1 MLRNNNTKILKNQLE
16 LSERKR
22 IQLQKTLARKTVEE
36 EVPLWSMVDLMTL
49 LLVFFLF
56 LYSLSPKKTFLTM
69 NSPNTDR
76 PTIEIKTPPPSQ
88 QPLENESL
96 AESDKTPTELLF
108 TANKNT
114 SLDKAINQLR
124 TEVLN
129 VVDEKDKD
137 VFSVRREENR
147 LVFVEKDK
155 DVFSVRR
162 EENRLVFVLGER
174 ITFREGAATLLEAY
188 HFISKKIAGFIASKK
203 GYQVVI
209 SGHTD
214 NTPINTEKFPS
225 NLELSAARAINVA
238 KSLINNGVSSV
249 RVSIQGFSEY
259 QPLLDN
265 TLPEN
270 RQANRRVEISLIN
283 ERNPNMDQRL

>member
-1 MLRNNNTKILKNQLE
+1 MYRNNSTKILKNQLE

-22 IQLQKTLARKTVEE
+22 IQLQKMLAQKTVEE

-56 LYSLSPKKTFLTM
+56 LHSLSAKDTLPTV
-69 NSPNTDR
+69 NSSNSDR
-76 PTIEIKTPPPSQ
+76 PTLEIKTSPPSQ
-88 QPLENESL
+88 QPMENESV
-96 AESDKTPTELLF
+96 AESDNPLEELAF
-108 TANKNT
+108 ITYKNN

-129 VVDEKDKD
+129 VVDEK
-137 VFSVRREENR
+137 N
-147 LVFVEKDK
+147 K

-174 ITFREGAATLLEAY
+174 ITFMEGEATLLEAY
-188 HFISKKIAGFIASKK
+188 HSISKKIAGFISSKE
-203 GYQVVI
+203 GYQVLI

-225 NLELSAARAINVA
+225 NLELSATRAINVA
-238 KSLINNGVSSV
+238 KSLIHNGVSPE

-259 QPLLDN
+259 QPMFDN

-283 ERNPNMDQRL
+283 EQGLKADQRYSQPQP

>member
-1 MLRNNNTKILKNQLE
+1 MLRNNNPQELRSQLE

-22 IQLQKTLARKTVEE
+22 IQLQKMLSRKTVEE

-56 LYSLSPKKTFLTM
+56 LHSMSGKKTYLKA
-69 NSPNTDR
+69 NSPNIDR
-76 PTIEIKTPPPSQ
+76 PAIEIKTPPPSQ
-88 QPLENESL
+88 QPLKDESL
-96 AESDKTPTELLF
+96 AKYDKARIEPVF
-108 TANKNT
+108 TTNKNE

-124 TEVLN
+124 TDVLN
-129 VVDEKDKD
+129 VVE
-137 VFSVRREENR
+137 V
-147 LVFVEKDK
+147 KDK

-174 ITFREGAATLLEAY
+174 ITFREGEATLLEAY
-188 HFISKKIAGFIASKK
+188 HSISKKIAGFISSKK

-214 NTPINTEKFPS
+214 NTPINTQKFPS

-238 KSLINNGVSSV
+238 KSLINNGVSPE

-259 QPLLDN
+259 QPLFDN
-265 TLPEN
+265 TSPEN
-270 RQANRRVEISLIN
+270 RQGNRRVEISLIN
-283 ERNPNMDQRL
+283 EQTPKN

>member
-1 MLRNNNTKILKNQLE
+1 MLRNNSTTILKNQLE

-22 IQLQKTLARKTVEE
+22 IQLQKMLARKTVEE

-56 LYSLSPKKTFLTM
+56 LHSLSAKETFLKV
-69 NSPNTDR
+69 NSLDIDQ
-76 PTIEIKTPPPSQ
+76 PTLEIKTPPLSQ
-88 QPLENESL
+88 QTSENDSV
-96 AESDKTPTELLF
+96 AKSAKVRTELED
-108 TANKNT
+108 TTYKNT

-129 VVDEKDKD
+129 VVDAKDKD
-137 VFSVRREENR
+137 VFSV
-147 LVFVEKDK
+147 K
-155 DVFSVRR
+155 R

-174 ITFREGAATLLEAY
+174 ITFREGEATLLEAY
-188 HFISKKIAGFIASKK
+188 HSIAKKIAGFIASKK

-225 NLELSAARAINVA
+225 NLELSAARAIIVA
-238 KSLINNGVSSV
+238 KSLINNGVSPV

-259 QPLLDN
+259 QPLFDN

-283 ERNPNMDQRL
+283 EKNPKAKLDMVSGLK

>member
-1 MLRNNNTKILKNQLE
+1 MLRNNNTQELKNQLE

-22 IQLQKTLARKTVEE
+22 IQLQKMLSLKTVEE

-56 LYSLSPKKTFLTM
+56 LHSLSAKKTYLKV
-69 NSPNTDR
+69 NSPNMDR
-76 PTIEIKTPPPSQ
+76 AALEIKTPPPSQ
-88 QPLENESL
+88 QPLEDKSL
-96 AESDKTPTELLF
+96 AESDKTRIKQVF
-108 TANKNT
+108 TTSKNS

-124 TEVLN
+124 TDVLK
-129 VVDEKDKD
+129 VVD
-137 VFSVRREENR
+137 V
-147 LVFVEKDK
+147 KDK

-174 ITFREGAATLLEAY
+174 ITFNEGEATLLEAY
-188 HFISKKIAGFIASKK
+188 HSISKKIAEFIASKK

-238 KSLINNGVSSV
+238 KSLINNGVSPS

-259 QPLLDN
+259 QPLFEN
-265 TLPEN
+265 TSPEN

-283 ERNPNMDQRL
+283 ERNPKN

>member
-1 MLRNNNTKILKNQLE
+1 MLRNNSTTILKNQLE

-22 IQLQKTLARKTVEE
+22 IQLQKMLARKTVEE

-56 LYSLSPKKTFLTM
+56 LHSLSAKETFLKV
-69 NSPNTDR
+69 NSLDIDQPNL
-76 PTIEIKTPPPSQ
+76 EIKTLPLSQ
-88 QPLENESL
+88 QTSENDSV
-96 AESDKTPTELLF
+96 AKSAKVRTELDD
-108 TANKNT
+108 TTYKNR

-129 VVDEKDKD
+129 VVDAKDKD
-137 VFSVRREENR
+137 VFSV
-147 LVFVEKDK
+147 K
-155 DVFSVRR
+155 R

-174 ITFREGAATLLEAY
+174 ITFREGEATLLEAY
-188 HFISKKIAGFIASKK
+188 HSIAKKIAGFIASKK

-225 NLELSAARAINVA
+225 NLELSAARAIIVA
-238 KSLINNGVSSV
+238 KSLINNGVSPV

-259 QPLLDN
+259 QPLFDN

-283 ERNPNMDQRL
+283 EKNPKAKLDMVSGLK

>member
-1 MLRNNNTKILKNQLE
+1 MLRNNSTTILKNQLE

-22 IQLQKTLARKTVEE
+22 IQLQKMLARKTVEE

-56 LYSLSPKKTFLTM
+56 LHSLSAKETFLKV
-69 NSPNTDR
+69 NSPDIDQ
-76 PTIEIKTPPPSQ
+76 PTLEIKTPPLSKQ
-88 QPLENESL
+88 TSENYSVEK
-96 AESDKTPTELLF
+96 SDTVRTELDD
-108 TANKNT
+108 TTYKNT
-114 SLDKAINQLR
+114 SIDKAINQLR

-129 VVDEKDKD
+129 VVDA
-137 VFSVRREENR
+137 
-147 LVFVEKDK
+147 KDK

-174 ITFREGAATLLEAY
+174 ITFREGEATLLEAY
-188 HFISKKIAGFIASKK
+188 HSIPKKIAGFIASKK

-225 NLELSAARAINVA
+225 NLELSAARAIIVA
-238 KSLINNGVSSV
+238 KSLINNGVSPV
-249 RVSIQGFSEY
+249 RVSIQGFSEF

-270 RQANRRVEISLIN
+270 RQANRRVEISLID
-283 ERNPNMDQRL
+283 EKNPKAKLDMVSGLK

>member
-1 MLRNNNTKILKNQLE
+1 MLRKISTKELKNQLE
-16 LSERKR
+16 FSERKR
-22 IQLQKTLARKTVEE
+22 IQLQKMLARKTVEE

-56 LYSLSPKKTFLTM
+56 LHSLSAKETYLSVNNPK
-69 NSPNTDR
+69 TDR
-76 PTIEIKTPPPSQ
+76 SSLEIKTPPPTQ
-88 QPLENESL
+88 QPLENESVV
-96 AESDKTPTELLF
+96 APDKTRPELVS
-108 TANKNT
+108 TTHQNT
-114 SLDKAINQLR
+114 SLDKAIHQLR

-147 LVFVEKDK
+147 LVFV
-155 DVFSVRR
+155 
-162 EENRLVFVLGER
+162 LGER
-174 ITFREGAATLLEAY
+174 ITFREGEATLLEVY
-188 HFISKKIAGFIASKK
+188 RSISKKIAGFIASKE

-238 KSLINNGVSSV
+238 KSLINNGVSPV

-259 QPLLDN
+259 QPLFDN

-270 RQANRRVEISLIN
+270 RQANRRVEISLI
-283 ERNPNMDQRL
+283 EEQNPREMGSAPVE

>member
-1 MLRNNNTKILKNQLE
+1 MLRNNNPQELRNQLE

-22 IQLQKTLARKTVEE
+22 IQLQKMLSRKTVDEE
-36 EVPLWSMVDLMTL
+36 IPLWSMVDLMTL

-56 LYSLSPKKTFLTM
+56 LHSLSAKKTYLKV
-69 NSPNTDR
+69 NSPNIDR
-76 PTIEIKTPPPSQ
+76 PSIEIKTPPPSQ
-88 QPLENESL
+88 QPLKDESL
-96 AESDKTPTELLF
+96 AKSDKARIEPVF
-108 TANKNT
+108 TADINPNI
-114 SLDKAINQLR
+114 DKAINQLR
-124 TEVLN
+124 TDVLTDVLN
-129 VVDEKDKD
+129 VVDLKDK
-137 VFSVRREENR
+137 N
-147 LVFVEKDK
+147 
-155 DVFSVRR
+155 VFSVRR

-174 ITFREGAATLLEAY
+174 ITFREGEATLLEAY
-188 HFISKKIAGFIASKK
+188 HSISNKIAGFISSKK

-238 KSLINNGVSSV
+238 KSLINNGVSPE

-259 QPLLDN
+259 QPLFDN

-283 ERNPNMDQRL
+283 EQTPKKR

>member
-1 MLRNNNTKILKNQLE
+1 MLRNNPQELRNQLK

-22 IQLQKTLARKTVEE
+22 IQLQKMLSRKTVEE
-36 EVPLWSMVDLMTL
+36 DVPLWSMVDLMTL

-56 LYSLSPKKTFLTM
+56 LHSLSAKKTYLKT
-69 NSPNTDR
+69 NSPNIDR
-76 PTIEIKTPPPSQ
+76 PAIEIKTPPPSQ
-88 QPLENESL
+88 QPLKDESL
-96 AESDKTPTELLF
+96 AKSDKARIEPVF
-108 TANKNT
+108 TANIN
-114 SLDKAINQLR
+114 SNLDKAINQLR
-124 TEVLN
+124 TDVLN
-129 VVDEKDKD
+129 VVK
-137 VFSVRREENR
+137 V
-147 LVFVEKDK
+147 KDK

-174 ITFREGAATLLEAY
+174 ITFREGEATLLEAY
-188 HFISKKIAGFIASKK
+188 HSISKKIAGFISSKK

-238 KSLINNGVSSV
+238 KSLINNGVSPK

-265 TLPEN
+265 TSPEN

-283 ERNPNMDQRL
+283 ERTPNN

>member
-1 MLRNNNTKILKNQLE
+1 MLRNNPQELRNQLK

-22 IQLQKTLARKTVEE
+22 IQLQKMLSRKTVEE
-36 EVPLWSMVDLMTL
+36 DVPLWSMVDLMTL

-56 LYSLSPKKTFLTM
+56 LHSLSAKKTYLKT
-69 NSPNTDR
+69 NSPNIDR
-76 PTIEIKTPPPSQ
+76 PAIEIKTPPPSQ
-88 QPLENESL
+88 QPLKDESL
-96 AESDKTPTELLF
+96 AKSDKARIEPVF
-108 TANKNT
+108 TANIN
-114 SLDKAINQLR
+114 SNLDKAINQLR
-124 TEVLN
+124 TDVLN
-129 VVDEKDKD
+129 VVK
-137 VFSVRREENR
+137 V
-147 LVFVEKDK
+147 KDK

-174 ITFREGAATLLEAY
+174 ITFREGEATLLEAY
-188 HFISKKIAGFIASKK
+188 HSISKKIAGFISSKK

-238 KSLINNGVSSV
+238 KSLINNGVSPK

-265 TLPEN
+265 TSPEN

-283 ERNPNMDQRL
+283 EQTTKNR

>member
-1 MLRNNNTKILKNQLE
+1 MLRKNNIKELKNQLE
-16 LSERKR
+16 FSERKR
-22 IQLQKTLARKTVEE
+22 IRLQKMLAQKTVEE

-56 LYSLSPKKTFLTM
+56 LHSLSAKETYLSVNNPR
-69 NSPNTDR
+69 TDR
-76 PTIEIKTPPPSQ
+76 SPLEIKTPPPQ
-88 QPLENESL
+88 QPLENESV
-96 AESDKTPTELLF
+96 AEPDKPHTELVS
-108 TANKNT
+108 TTNQNT
-114 SLDKAINQLR
+114 SLDKAIHQLR

-147 LVFVEKDK
+147 LVFV
-155 DVFSVRR
+155 
-162 EENRLVFVLGER
+162 LGER
-174 ITFREGAATLLEAY
+174 ITFREGEATLLEAY
-188 HFISKKIAGFIASKK
+188 HSISKKIAGFIASKK

-225 NLELSAARAINVA
+225 NLELSAARAIIVA
-238 KSLINNGVSSV
+238 KSLINNGVSPV

-283 ERNPNMDQRL
+283 EKNPKAKLDMVSGLK

>member
-1 MLRNNNTKILKNQLE
+1 
-16 LSERKR
+16 
-22 IQLQKTLARKTVEE
+22 
-36 EVPLWSMVDLMTL
+36 MTL

-56 LYSLSPKKTFLTM
+56 LHSLSAKETFLKV
-69 NSPNTDR
+69 NSPDIDQ
-76 PTIEIKTPPPSQ
+76 PTLEIKTPHLSKQ
-88 QPLENESL
+88 TSENYSVEK
-96 AESDKTPTELLF
+96 SDTVRTELDD
-108 TANKNT
+108 TTYKNT
-114 SLDKAINQLR
+114 SIDKAINQLR

-129 VVDEKDKD
+129 VVDA
-137 VFSVRREENR
+137 
-147 LVFVEKDK
+147 KDK

-174 ITFREGAATLLEAY
+174 ITFREGEATLLEAY
-188 HFISKKIAGFIASKK
+188 HSISKKIAGFIASKK

-225 NLELSAARAINVA
+225 NLELSAARAIIVA
-238 KSLINNGVSSV
+238 KSLINNGVSPV

-283 ERNPNMDQRL
+283 EKNPKAKLDMVSGLK

>member
-1 MLRNNNTKILKNQLE
+1 MLRNNNTKKLKNQLE

-22 IQLQKTLARKTVEE
+22 IQLQKMLAQKTVEE
-36 EVPLWSMVDLMTL
+36 EVPLWTMVDLMTL

-56 LYSLSPKKTFLTM
+56 LHSLSAKKTYLTV
-69 NSPNTDR
+69 NSPSSDR
-76 PTIEIKTPPPSQ
+76 PTLEIKTPPPSQ
-88 QPLENESL
+88 QSLENESVVKP
-96 AESDKTPTELLF
+96 DKTHTELVF
-108 TANKNT
+108 TTNKDK
-114 SLDKAINQLR
+114 SLDRAINQLR
-124 TEVLN
+124 SEVLN

-147 LVFVEKDK
+147 LVFV
-155 DVFSVRR
+155 
-162 EENRLVFVLGER
+162 LGER
-174 ITFREGAATLLEAY
+174 ITFLEGEATLLEAY
-188 HFISKKIAGFIASKK
+188 HSISKKIAGFIASKE

-238 KSLINNGVSSV
+238 KSLINNGVSPV
-249 RVSIQGFSEY
+249 IVSIQGFSEY

-270 RQANRRVEISLIN
+270 RQVNRRVEISLIN
-283 ERNPNMDQRL
+283 EQNPKVGLRIN

>member
-1 MLRNNNTKILKNQLE
+1 MLRNNNTQELKNQLE

-22 IQLQKTLARKTVEE
+22 IQLQKMLARKTVDE

-56 LYSLSPKKTFLTM
+56 LNSLSAKKTFLKV
-69 NSPNTDR
+69 NSPKIDR
-76 PTIEIKTPPPSQ
+76 PTLEIKTPPSSQ
-88 QPLENESL
+88 QTLENESL
-96 AESDKTPTELLF
+96 TESYKTRIEPAF
-108 TANKNT
+108 TTNKNS

-129 VVDEKDKD
+129 VVA
-137 VFSVRREENR
+137 
-147 LVFVEKDK
+147 EKDK

-174 ITFREGAATLLEAY
+174 ITFREGEATLLEAY
-188 HFISKKIAGFIASKK
+188 HSISKKIAGFIASKK
-203 GYQVVI
+203 DYQVVI

-225 NLELSAARAINVA
+225 NLELSAARAVNVA
-238 KSLINNGVSSV
+238 KSLINNGVSPV

-265 TLPEN
+265 TSPEN

-283 ERNPNMDQRL
+283 ERDPKSKTGHGFRSYE

>member
-1 MLRNNNTKILKNQLE
+1 MLRNNSTTILKNQLE

-22 IQLQKTLARKTVEE
+22 IQLQKMLARKTVEE

-56 LYSLSPKKTFLTM
+56 LHSLSAKETFLKV
-69 NSPNTDR
+69 NSLDIDQ
-76 PTIEIKTPPPSQ
+76 PTLEIKTPPLSQ
-88 QPLENESL
+88 QTSENDSV
-96 AESDKTPTELLF
+96 AKSAKVRTELDD
-108 TANKNT
+108 TTYKNR

-129 VVDEKDKD
+129 VVDAKDKD
-137 VFSVRREENR
+137 VFSV
-147 LVFVEKDK
+147 K
-155 DVFSVRR
+155 R

-174 ITFREGAATLLEAY
+174 ITFREGEATLLEAY
-188 HFISKKIAGFIASKK
+188 HSIAKKIAGFIASKK

-225 NLELSAARAINVA
+225 NLELSAARAIIVA
-238 KSLINNGVSSV
+238 KSLINNGVSPV

-259 QPLLDN
+259 QPLFDN

-283 ERNPNMDQRL
+283 EKNPKAKLDMVSGLK

>member
-1 MLRNNNTKILKNQLE
+1 MLRNNSTKELKNQLE

-22 IQLQKTLARKTVEE
+22 IQLQKMLARKTVEE

-56 LYSLSPKKTFLTM
+56 LHSMSANKTSLKV
-69 NSPNTDR
+69 NSPNIDR
-76 PTIEIKTPPPSQ
+76 PTIEIKTPPPPQ
-88 QPLENESL
+88 QPVENESL
-96 AESDKTPTELLF
+96 AESDKTLTELVF
-108 TANKNT
+108 TTNKNT
-114 SLDKAINQLR
+114 SIDKAINRLR

-147 LVFVEKDK
+147 LVFV
-155 DVFSVRR
+155 
-162 EENRLVFVLGER
+162 LGER
-174 ITFREGAATLLEAY
+174 ITFREGEATLLEAY
-188 HFISKKIAGFIASKK
+188 HFISKKLAGFIASNK
-203 GYQVVI
+203 GYQALI

-214 NTPINTEKFPS
+214 NTPINTEKIPS

-238 KSLINNGVSSV
+238 KSLINNGVSAV

-259 QPLLDN
+259 QPLFDN
-265 TLPEN
+265 TLSEN

-283 ERNPNMDQRL
+283 ERNPKADQRLN

>member
-1 MLRNNNTKILKNQLE
+1 MLRNNNTTILKNQLE

-22 IQLQKTLARKTVEE
+22 IQLQKMLARKTVEE

-56 LYSLSPKKTFLTM
+56 LHSLSTKETYHKV
-69 NSPNTDR
+69 NSPDTDQQ
-76 PTIEIKTPPPSQ
+76 TLEIKTPPPSQ
-88 QPLENESL
+88 QKL
-96 AESDKTPTELLF
+96 ANKSVAEPDKTRTELVVN
-108 TANKNT
+108 ANKNT
-114 SLDKAINQLR
+114 NLDKAINQLR
-124 TEVLN
+124 TDVLN
-129 VVDEKDKD
+129 VVEA
-137 VFSVRREENR
+137 
-147 LVFVEKDK
+147 KDK

-174 ITFREGAATLLEAY
+174 ITFREGEATLLEAY
-188 HFISKKIAGFIASKK
+188 HSISKKIAGFIASKK

-214 NTPINTEKFPS
+214 NTPINTEMFPS

-238 KSLINNGVSSV
+238 KSLINNGVSPQ

-259 QPLLDN
+259 QPLFDN

-283 ERNPNMDQRL
+283 ERNSKN

>member
-1 MLRNNNTKILKNQLE
+1 MLRNNNTQELKNQLE

-22 IQLQKTLARKTVEE
+22 IQLQKMLSRKTVEE
-36 EVPLWSMVDLMTL
+36 EIPLWSMVDLMTL

-56 LYSLSPKKTFLTM
+56 LYSLSAKKTYLKV
-69 NSPNTDR
+69 NSPNMDR
-76 PTIEIKTPPPSQ
+76 PTLEIKTPLHSQ
-88 QPLENESL
+88 QPLGNTSL
-96 AESDKTPTELLF
+96 AESDKTRTKPVF
-108 TANKNT
+108 TTNNNS

-124 TEVLN
+124 TDVLN
-129 VVDEKDKD
+129 VVDA
-137 VFSVRREENR
+137 
-147 LVFVEKDK
+147 KDK

-174 ITFREGAATLLEAY
+174 ITFREGEATLLEAY
-188 HFISKKIAGFIASKK
+188 HSISNKIADFIASKK

-225 NLELSAARAINVA
+225 NLELSAARAIIVA
-238 KSLINNGVSSV
+238 KSLILNGVSPA

-259 QPLLDN
+259 HPLVDN
-265 TLPEN
+265 TSPEH

-283 ERNPNMDQRL
+283 ERNPKN

>member
-1 MLRNNNTKILKNQLE
+1 MLNNNSTKILQNQLE

-22 IQLQKTLARKTVEE
+22 IQLQKMLARKTVEE

-56 LYSLSPKKTFLTM
+56 LHALSAKKTTM
-69 NSPNTDR
+69 TVKSHDADQ
-76 PTIEIKTPPPSQ
+76 PTLEIKTPLPSQ
-88 QPLENESL
+88 QTLENESVS
-96 AESDKTPTELLF
+96 ESDKISKKLVVTT
-108 TANKNT
+108 NNNNT
-114 SLDKAINQLR
+114 MLDKAINQLR

-129 VVDEKDKD
+129 VVDAKDKD
-137 VFSVRREENR
+137 
-147 LVFVEKDK
+147 

-174 ITFREGAATLLEAY
+174 ITFREGEATLLEDY
-188 HFISKKIAGFIASKK
+188 HSISKKIAGFIASKK

-238 KSLINNGVSSV
+238 KSLIDNGVSPA

-259 QPLLDN
+259 RPLFDN

-283 ERNPNMDQRL
+283 ERNPKN

>member
-1 MLRNNNTKILKNQLE
+1 MLRNNNPQELRNQLE

-22 IQLQKTLARKTVEE
+22 IQLQKMLARKTVDE
-36 EVPLWSMVDLMTL
+36 EVPLWSMVDLMSL

-56 LYSLSPKKTFLTM
+56 LHSLSVKETTLKINRPD
-69 NSPNTDR
+69 TDQ
-76 PTIEIKTPPPSQ
+76 PTIEIKTPSASQ

-96 AESDKTPTELLF
+96 AESDKTRTELVL
-108 TANKNT
+108 TTNKNT
-114 SLDKAINQLR
+114 SLDKAIHQLR

-129 VVDEKDKD
+129 VVDQKD
-137 VFSVRREENR
+137 N
-147 LVFVEKDK
+147 

-174 ITFREGAATLLEAY
+174 ITFREGEATLLEAY
-188 HFISKKIAGFIASKK
+188 HSISKKIAGFIASKK
-203 GYQVVI
+203 GCQVVI

-238 KSLINNGVSSV
+238 NSLINNGVSPA

-259 QPLLDN
+259 QPLFDN
-265 TLPEN
+265 ILPEN

-283 ERNPNMDQRL
+283 ERNPNTDQRL

>member
-1 MLRNNNTKILKNQLE
+1 MLRNNSTKILKNQLE

-22 IQLQKTLARKTVEE
+22 IQLQKMLARKTVDEE
-36 EVPLWSMVDLMTL
+36 IPLWSMVDLMTL

-56 LYSLSPKKTFLTM
+56 LHSMSLKKTTLKV
-69 NSPNTDR
+69 NHPDTDQ
-76 PTIEIKTPPPSQ
+76 PTIEIKTPPASQ
-88 QPLENESL
+88 QPLENESV
-96 AESDKTPTELLF
+96 AEPDKKTDPEPVF
-108 TANKNT
+108 TTNKN
-114 SLDKAINQLR
+114 SALDKAIHQLR

-147 LVFVEKDK
+147 LVFV
-155 DVFSVRR
+155 
-162 EENRLVFVLGER
+162 LGER
-174 ITFREGAATLLEAY
+174 ITFREGEATLLEAY
-188 HFISKKIAGFIASKK
+188 HSISKKIAGFIASKK
-203 GYQVVI
+203 GCQVVI

-238 KSLINNGVSSV
+238 NSLINNGVSPA

-259 QPLLDN
+259 QPLFDN

-283 ERNPNMDQRL
+283 ERNQIRTSAFN

>member
-1 MLRNNNTKILKNQLE
+1 MLRNNSTTILKNQLE

-22 IQLQKTLARKTVEE
+22 IQLQKMLARKTVEE

-56 LYSLSPKKTFLTM
+56 LHSLSAKETFLKV
-69 NSPNTDR
+69 NSLDIDQ
-76 PTIEIKTPPPSQ
+76 PTLEIKTPPLSQ
-88 QPLENESL
+88 QTSENDSV
-96 AESDKTPTELLF
+96 AKSAKVRTELDD
-108 TANKNT
+108 TTYKNT
-114 SLDKAINQLR
+114 SIDKAINQLR

-129 VVDEKDKD
+129 VVDAKDKD
-137 VFSVRREENR
+137 VFSVKR
-147 LVFVEKDK
+147 K
-155 DVFSVRR
+155 
-162 EENRLVFVLGER
+162 ENRLVFVLGER
-174 ITFREGAATLLEAY
+174 ITFREGEATLLEAY
-188 HFISKKIAGFIASKK
+188 HSIAKKIAGFIASKK

-225 NLELSAARAINVA
+225 NLELSAARAIIVA
-238 KSLINNGVSSV
+238 KSLINNGVSPV

-259 QPLLDN
+259 QPLFDN

-283 ERNPNMDQRL
+283 EKNPKAKLDMVSGLK

>member
-1 MLRNNNTKILKNQLE
+1 MLKNNRTKVLQNQLE

-22 IQLQKTLARKTVEE
+22 IQLQKMLARKTVEE

-56 LYSLSPKKTFLTM
+56 LHSLSAKETYLTA
-69 NSPNTDR
+69 NSPNVDWSTPD
-76 PTIEIKTPPPSQ
+76 IETPYLSQ
-88 QPLENESL
+88 QPLEKESVV
-96 AESDKTPTELLF
+96 EPDKTLTEPAIA
-108 TANKNT
+108 TNKDT
-114 SLDKAINQLR
+114 ILDKAINKLR
-124 TEVLN
+124 TDVLN
-129 VVDEKDKD
+129 VVEEKDKD
-137 VFSVRREENR
+137 VFSIR
-147 LVFVEKDK
+147 K
-155 DVFSVRR
+155 

-174 ITFREGAATLLEAY
+174 ITFREGEATLLEAY
-188 HFISKKIAGFIASKK
+188 RSISKKIAEFIASKK

-238 KSLINNGVSSV
+238 KSLINNGVSPV

-259 QPLLDN
+259 QPMFDN

-283 ERNPNMDQRL
+283 ERNPK

>member
-1 MLRNNNTKILKNQLE
+1 MLRNNSTTILKNQLE

-22 IQLQKTLARKTVEE
+22 IQLQKMLARKTVEE

-56 LYSLSPKKTFLTM
+56 LHSLSAKETFLKV
-69 NSPNTDR
+69 NSPDIDQ
-76 PTIEIKTPPPSQ
+76 PTLEIKTS
-88 QPLENESL
+88 PLSKQTSENYSV
-96 AESDKTPTELLF
+96 AKSDTVHTELDD
-108 TANKNT
+108 TTYKNT
-114 SLDKAINQLR
+114 SIDKAINQLR

-129 VVDEKDKD
+129 VVDA
-137 VFSVRREENR
+137 
-147 LVFVEKDK
+147 KDK

-174 ITFREGAATLLEAY
+174 ITFMEGEATLLEAY
-188 HFISKKIAGFIASKK
+188 HSISKKIAGFIASKK

-225 NLELSAARAINVA
+225 NLELSAARAIIVA
-238 KSLINNGVSSV
+238 KSLINNGVSPV

-283 ERNPNMDQRL
+283 EKNPKAKLDMVSGLK

>member
-1 MLRNNNTKILKNQLE
+1 MLRNNSTTILKNQLE

-22 IQLQKTLARKTVEE
+22 IQLQKMLARKTVEE

-56 LYSLSPKKTFLTM
+56 LHSLSAKETFLKV
-69 NSPNTDR
+69 NSPDIDQ
-76 PTIEIKTPPPSQ
+76 PTLEIKTPHLSKQ
-88 QPLENESL
+88 TSENYSVEK
-96 AESDKTPTELLF
+96 SDTVRTELDD
-108 TANKNT
+108 TTYKNT
-114 SLDKAINQLR
+114 SIDKAINQLR

-129 VVDEKDKD
+129 VVDA
-137 VFSVRREENR
+137 
-147 LVFVEKDK
+147 KDK

-174 ITFREGAATLLEAY
+174 ITFREGEATLLEAY
-188 HFISKKIAGFIASKK
+188 HSISKKIAGFIASKK

-225 NLELSAARAINVA
+225 NLELSAARAIIVA
-238 KSLINNGVSSV
+238 KSLINNGVSPV

-283 ERNPNMDQRL
+283 EKNPKAKLDMVSGLK

>member
-1 MLRNNNTKILKNQLE
+1 MLRNNSTTILKNQLE

-22 IQLQKTLARKTVEE
+22 IQLQKMLARKTVEE

-56 LYSLSPKKTFLTM
+56 LHSLSAKETFLKV
-69 NSPNTDR
+69 NSPDIDQ
-76 PTIEIKTPPPSQ
+76 PTLEIKTPPLSKQ
-88 QPLENESL
+88 TSENYSVEK
-96 AESDKTPTELLF
+96 SDTVRTELNDI
-108 TANKNT
+108 TYKNT
-114 SLDKAINQLR
+114 SIDKAINQLR

-129 VVDEKDKD
+129 VVDA
-137 VFSVRREENR
+137 
-147 LVFVEKDK
+147 KDK

-174 ITFREGAATLLEAY
+174 ITFREGEATLLEAY
-188 HFISKKIAGFIASKK
+188 HSISKKIAGFIASKK

-225 NLELSAARAINVA
+225 NLELSAARAIIVA
-238 KSLINNGVSSV
+238 KSLINNGVSPV

-283 ERNPNMDQRL
+283 EKNPKAKLDMVSGLK